1 MLSHS
6 IVIAALLQASCLSP
20 FGPHFVR
27 SESLLV
33 ILLRE

>member
-1 MLSHS
+1 MLPHI
-6 IVIAALLQASCLSP
+6 IVIPALHQASCLSP